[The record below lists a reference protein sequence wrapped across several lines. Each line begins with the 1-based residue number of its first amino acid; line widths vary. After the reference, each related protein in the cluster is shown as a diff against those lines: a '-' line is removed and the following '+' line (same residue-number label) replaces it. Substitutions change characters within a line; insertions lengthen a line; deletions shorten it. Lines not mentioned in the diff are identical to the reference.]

1 MVGNTLTVKECFED
15 LVGNT
20 CQRIV
25 TGNNTRS
32 GIIPTPVVLA
42 SHDLNDNGKT
52 DVIWQNTNS
61 ETVAVW
67 LMNGLII
74 SSTGVPSATPTDWNI
89 QD

>member
-1 MVGNTLTVKECFED
+1 
-15 LVGNT
+15 
-20 CQRIV
+20 
-25 TGNNTRS
+25 
-32 GIIPTPVVLA
+32 VLA
-42 SHDLNDNGKT
+42 SYDLNDNGKT

-74 SSTGVPSATPTDWNI
+74 SSAGVPSATPTDWNI